1 MTASEPLDELEVNTY
16 EVAVPLDLSVFE
28 TVDTAKLTVAET
40 AADSIVAQV
49 DELDEDDTSYV
60 STQVS
65 FDMDGLEAAFEDEDV
80 GIATV
85 QTRTELAIVD
95 EDND

>member
-1 MTASEPLDELEVNTY
+1 MTASEPLDDLEVNTY

-40 AADSIVAQV
+40 VADSIVAHV
-49 DELDEDDTSYV
+49 DELDDDDTAYV

-65 FDMDGLEAAFEDEDV
+65 FDEDALEEAFEDDDV

-85 QTRTELAIVD
+85 QTRTELALMD
-95 EDND
+95 ED

>member
-1 MTASEPLDELEVNTY
+1 MTATEPLDDLEVNAY

-28 TVDTAKLTVAET
+28 TVETAKLTVAET
-40 AADSIVAQV
+40 VAQSIVAQV
-49 DELDEDDTSYV
+49 DDLDDDDTAYV

-65 FDMDGLEAAFEDEDV
+65 FDEDALEAAFEDEDV

-85 QTRTELAIVD
+85 QTRTELALVD
-95 EDND
+95 ED

>member
-1 MTASEPLDELEVNTY
+1 MNTTEPLDDLEVNTY

-40 AADSIVAQV
+40 VADSIVAHV
-49 DELDEDDTSYV
+49 DELDDDDTAYV

-65 FDMDGLEAAFEDEDV
+65 FDEDGLEEAFEDEDV
-80 GIATV
+80 GVATV
-85 QTRTELAIVD
+85 QTRTELALVD
-95 EDND
+95 ED